1 MAIIPQFFIDAV
13 VSIGIQT
20 KISTTWIGTGFL
32 ATRKI
37 DSEGNAIPMLITN
50 RHVVENQSMIILRFT
65 DRTDGSLKEV
75 PASLIENE
83 KPLYKTH
90 PDSNVD
96 IAVLQLNAGFITE
109 NNFDFPAFD
118 IDEHAMSSSDLRSKG
133 VDEGSLVY
141 MLGYP
146 MGLVNVSSK
155 LPICRLGCVARMRE
169 IK

>member
-32 ATRKI
+32 ATRKV

-109 NNFDFPAFD
+109 NNFDFPA
-118 IDEHAMSSSDLRSKG
+118 S
-133 VDEGSLVY
+133 V
-141 MLGYP
+141 
-146 MGLVNVSSK
+146 
-155 LPICRLGCVARMRE
+155 
-169 IK
+169 